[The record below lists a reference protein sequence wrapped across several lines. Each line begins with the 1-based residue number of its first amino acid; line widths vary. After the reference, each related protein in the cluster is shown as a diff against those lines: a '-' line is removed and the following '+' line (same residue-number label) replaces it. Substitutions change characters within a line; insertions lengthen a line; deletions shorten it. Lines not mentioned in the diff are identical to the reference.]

1 MPLRL
6 NQWCNVIRWEFK
18 HPVPFLRTREFLWQ
32 EGHSAF
38 ATQHEAEKEVLEI
51 LDYYRAVY
59 EELLAIP
66 VTRGRKSEGEKF
78 AGGFFTTTTEAFIP
92 ASGRGIQGATSHC
105 LGQNFS
111 KMFKI
116 QFEDD
121 KGAKEFAWQN
131 SWGLTTRTI
140 GVLIMVHGDNNGLV
154 LPPRVAPVQVVVV
167 PILFGKGKGDNDAL
181 VKRANEFA
189 DELRSRNVRVN
200 VDARDHYSPGFKFNA
215 WEVKGVPLR
224 IEFGPKDMAAGQ
236 CVAVRRDNGAKQALP
251 LAELATAVPALLE
264 QIQAAMF
271 AKALKERE
279 GRTTHIS
286 RWDEFEPALNKGNM
300 VLAPYCEE
308 TACEDTI
315 KKKSGEK
322 KQPNADQEE
331 KGFKLTGAAKSL
343 CIPFEQPAIAADA
356 VCFCCGKPAKKFA
369 LFGRSY

>member
-1 MPLRL
+1 
-6 NQWCNVIRWEFK
+6 
-18 HPVPFLRTREFLWQ
+18 
-32 EGHSAF
+32 
-38 ATQHEAEKEVLEI
+38 
-51 LDYYRAVY
+51 VY

-66 VTRGRKSEGEKF
+66 VTKGRKSEGEKF

-140 GVLIMVHGDNNGLV
+140 GVLIMVHGDNKGLV
-154 LPPRVAPVQVVVV
+154 LPPRVAPTQVGVV
-167 PILFGKGKGDNDAL
+167 PIPYGKGKGDTEEI

-189 DELRSRNVRVN
+189 DELRAKGIRVQ
-200 VDARDHYSPGFKFNA
+200 VDARDNYSPGFKFNA

-224 IEFGPKDMAAGQ
+224 IEFGPKDFAAKQ
-236 CVAVRRDNGAKQALP
+236 CVVARRDNDEKKPVP
-251 LAELATAVPALLE
+251 LADLATAIPALLE
-264 QIQAAMF
+264 QVQHDMF
-271 AKALKERE
+271 AKALKQRE
-279 GRTTHIS
+279 GRTTQIS
-286 RWDEFEPALNKGNM
+286 RWDEFEPVLNKGNM
-300 VLAPYCEE
+300 ALAPYCEE
-308 TACEDTI
+308 IACEDNI

-322 KQPNADQEE
+322 KAPNAEQEE
-331 KGFKLTGAAKSL
+331 KGFRLTGAAKSL

-356 VCFCCGKPAKKFA
+356 KCFCCGKPAKKFA